1 MQKLGPQSRP
11 RRGRLVVGPG
21 RSRPRGAMPAL
32 ALALVVA
39 VGALSGCGSSG
50 DSSSASAASP
60 TARST
65 AAEVSPTS
73 DPTPTAPSTR
83 TDPLAASPVR
93 PVVRDGKTP
102 KPSISVAAAK
112 FGAAARYE
120 DGVVLDVSGITH
132 AKSEGQGPGV
142 FAGEPVTRFTLT
154 VTNGSGST
162 VDLNQVVVS
171 VRYGDPQR
179 EASPVYDQTSQDLHG
194 TLKPGTK
201 ARATYGFSIPTSSLT
216 DVLMTVDIDGV
227 HRVAS
232 FTGSVK

>member
-1 MQKLGPQSRP
+1 
-11 RRGRLVVGPG
+11 
-21 RSRPRGAMPAL
+21 
-32 ALALVVA
+32 
-39 VGALSGCGSSG
+39 
-50 DSSSASAASP
+50 
-60 TARST
+60 
-65 AAEVSPTS
+65 
-73 DPTPTAPSTR
+73 
-83 TDPLAASPVR
+83 LAASPVR

-102 KPSISVAAAK
+102 KPTISVAPVK
-112 FGAAARYE
+112 FGTAARYE
-120 DGVVLDVSGITH
+120 DGLVLDVSGIAH

-171 VRYGDPQR
+171 VRYGKPQR

-194 TLKPGTK
+194 ALKPGSK
-201 ARATYGFSIPTSSLT
+201 ARATYGFSIPAASLS

-227 HRVAS
+227 HRLAS